1 MRGALPLRGDIPLA
15 CEGCGL
21 CVECCPAGA
30 ARLEPD
36 VAGRLLVHSGGGAFA
51 EAELRMGRGNSG
63 KLVTEVKRAL
73 YGAAGEA
80 ELAIIDGSPGLGCPV
95 MASMNGVSLA
105 LIVTEPSVSGLSDL
119 GRLVRTA
126 SSARVRTAVCVNRAD
141 VDRGLVPGT
150 GRAVSGARSL
160 RPRGAARDK
169 LRAESCGYALPRA
182 GGAARHIP
190 ARNGAFRPEYS
201 IKGDEKIMKIAV
213 AAMGEQVSGHFGHCE
228 NFNIYEAENGKI
240 VSAEAVPNPGHRP
253 GFLADRGV
261 EVIIAGGMGGGA
273 VEIFNERGVEVVVG
287 ASGDS
292 RNAAEAWL
300 RGELKSTG
308 SICHEHEH
316 AHDCGHH
323 G

>member
-1 MRGALPLRGDIPLA
+1 MKKLLILSGKGGTGKTTTAAAFIRFAGARAAADCDVDAPNLALVTGGYARTEARDFLGSDKAKIDENLCIGCGKCAELCRFGAISRAAGGVCAVDELA

-141 VDRGLVPGT
+141 VDTEMAARIEDWCREQGVPFL
-150 GRAVSGARSL
+150 GRVPFDPAAQCAINSGRSL
-160 RPRGAARDK
+160 ADTPCPAREALHGIF
-169 LRAESCGYALPRA
+169 LRAMELLEL
-182 GGAARHIP
+182 
-190 ARNGAFRPEYS
+190 N
-201 IKGDEKIMKIAV
+201 IK
-213 AAMGEQVSGHFGHCE
+213 
-228 NFNIYEAENGKI
+228 
-240 VSAEAVPNPGHRP
+240 
-253 GFLADRGV
+253 
-261 EVIIAGGMGGGA
+261 
-273 VEIFNERGVEVVVG
+273 
-287 ASGDS
+287 
-292 RNAAEAWL
+292 
-300 RGELKSTG
+300 
-308 SICHEHEH
+308 
-316 AHDCGHH
+316 
-323 G
+323 